1 MLLAAAT
8 MENRKPP
15 MVCQQSDERSSLVA
29 PSRDAR
35 ATPKRSNS
43 LKYASLCTLAL
54 VGTCAAIAGPH
65 RAARPL
71 EAAGI
76 TNPSPEKTS
85 HVERSSS
92 RRALLAMHDGY
103 GSPPPDTT
111 TTYDETYYSY
121 PDSSPDVYYASPPTT
136 EPRRRSRDPDCPD
149 ETYDETYYSYPDH
162 DDGDWDHDDHDDH
175 DHDHDHDHKPDR
187 DRDHPPEGSDD
198 GPDPGAMFAVAAV
211 VGVVFAAVFALC
223 CRLCRRSRTENT
235 KVVVFDYPATVAN
248 HPGNHPGN
256 PPAKPWN
263 QSMPDARAPPRPA
276 PTSPVGRPSA
286 PPAWT
291 ATTNANVHPHM
302 VPDVTQWAPR
312 PQPQHAATTPH
323 MVPDH
328 SQTARA
334 AAPPPPARWR
344 PAPQPPVIIAQP
356 GGGAFDAGYPGVPS
370 SGYENAPAVGTP
382 VGTAPPMTPMVFT
395 TYTAD
400 VSGASAGS
408 PERAAPSFSNAF
420 GSMRRTRE
428 EQARHIE
435 EEREASRQR
444 LDARRA

>member
-235 KVVVFDYPATVAN
+235 KVVVFDYPATGREPPGEPPREPPREAVESVDARRASAAATGADVARRSPLRAARVDGDDERERSPA
-248 HPGNHPGN
+248 HGPGRHAVGP
-256 PPAKPWN
+256 PPAATARGDDAAHG
-263 QSMPDARAPPRPA
+263 SGSLADGAGGGGAAARALA
-276 PTSPVGRPSA
+276 
-286 PPAWT
+286 
-291 ATTNANVHPHM
+291 
-302 VPDVTQWAPR
+302 
-312 PQPQHAATTPH
+312 
-323 MVPDH
+323 
-328 SQTARA
+328 ARA
-334 AAPPPPARWR
+334 AAAGDHRAARRRRVRRRVPWR
-344 PAPQPPVIIAQP
+344 
-356 GGGAFDAGYPGVPS
+356 AFVW
-370 SGYENAPAVGTP
+370 VR
-382 VGTAPPMTPMVFT
+382 
-395 TYTAD
+395 
-400 VSGASAGS
+400 
-408 PERAAPSFSNAF
+408 ERAR
-420 GSMRRTRE
+420 GG
-428 EQARHIE
+428 H
-435 EEREASRQR
+435 
-444 LDARRA
+444 ARRHRAADDADCLHDVHR

>member
-1 MLLAAAT
+1 MRAPTAHGDARAHATRLESDLRASVDRLDRRARPLRATRPRFVDARTMLLAAAT

-175 DHDHDHDHKPDR
+175 DHDHDRSRDALSTKRATKYRDDDR
-187 DRDHPPEGSDD
+187 RRPTTRARVSRL
-198 GPDPGAMFAVAAV
+198 GPTP
-211 VGVVFAAVFALC
+211 
-223 CRLCRRSRTENT
+223 RRSTTDETELLSEAMGGLWR
-235 KVVVFDYPATVAN
+235 FL
-248 HPGNHPGN
+248 
-256 PPAKPWN
+256 
-263 QSMPDARAPPRPA
+263 
-276 PTSPVGRPSA
+276 
-286 PPAWT
+286 
-291 ATTNANVHPHM
+291 
-302 VPDVTQWAPR
+302 TQR
-312 PQPQHAATTPH
+312 E
-323 MVPDH
+323 
-328 SQTARA
+328 
-334 AAPPPPARWR
+334 
-344 PAPQPPVIIAQP
+344 AQ
-356 GGGAFDAGYPGVPS
+356 
-370 SGYENAPAVGTP
+370 
-382 VGTAPPMTPMVFT
+382 
-395 TYTAD
+395 
-400 VSGASAGS
+400 
-408 PERAAPSFSNAF
+408 
-420 GSMRRTRE
+420 RRTRE
-428 EQARHIE
+428 REGKRSPARG
-435 EEREASRQR
+435 RAGRDRASRT
-444 LDARRA
+444 RAERGTSRA